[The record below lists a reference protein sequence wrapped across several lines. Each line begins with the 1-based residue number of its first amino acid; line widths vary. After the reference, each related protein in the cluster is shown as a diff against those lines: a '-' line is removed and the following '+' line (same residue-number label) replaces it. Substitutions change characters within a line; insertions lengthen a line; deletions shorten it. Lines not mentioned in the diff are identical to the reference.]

1 MLWLL
6 LNSVGIVSLFF
17 LVPPTH
23 NLIIGLF
30 IILLGLEFG
39 LLFKVIKINHPVLK
53 RLWRLYLPIVIS
65 VLLFLWWQDILN
77 FVILS
82 YLFVLLVFLEFLM
95 RQLSI

>member
-39 LLFKVIKINHPVLK
+39 LLFKVIKINHPVL
-53 RLWRLYLPIVIS
+53 
-65 VLLFLWWQDILN
+65 
-77 FVILS
+77 
-82 YLFVLLVFLEFLM
+82 
-95 RQLSI
+95 